1 MAPSTRFFE
10 STILFSSTS
19 DMDKDLKKELFLV
32 HKHLKMSMSD
42 ILKMTVQDR
51 KTFISLHNIEVER
64 EKREF
69 DRMSGGRR

>member
-1 MAPSTRFFE
+1 M
-10 STILFSSTS
+10 
-19 DMDKDLKKELFLV
+19 KKELFLV